1 MSACFRFDV
10 TVVSLNKSTVSNS
23 SYAANRVETLA
34 LTTVFTVATALLF
47 FLLPVQTRSGPETAG
62 WWTQPWL
69 MPTILLSILLIA
81 NVVSLLKDIVGIRK
95 RPATVEETDD
105 AKFEIIGWFRPLEFF
120 VYFLGYLWSLAYL
133 GYFLSTAVFIQFL
146 LYRVKLRSTHW
157 RVMGLLSAL
166 ALTAIFR
173 WGLGIWV
180 PTAELYDLFPDVTRK
195 FLTRWF

>member
-1 MSACFRFDV
+1 MSEA
-10 TVVSLNKSTVSNS
+10 

-34 LTTVFTVATALLF
+34 LTSVFTVVTAGLF
-47 FLLPVQTRSGPETAG
+47 FLLPMQTRSGPDSAG

-81 NVVSLLKDIVGIRK
+81 NVISLLKDIVGIRK
-95 RPATVEETDD
+95 LPATVEETHD

-120 VYFLGYLWSLAYL
+120 VYFLGYLWSLSYL

-180 PTAELYDLFPDVTRK
+180 PTAELYDLFPDVARK
-195 FLTRWF
+195 FLTRWL